1 MSKRSVKDKAQA
13 FIARFLA
20 CTEGWAKDNPN
31 WDWVELVARIAQA
44 DLQRKIASA
53 SLVDLG
59 RSSSCPPLLEAPG
72 AVPGNSLKR
81 RKGWLERAADR
92 HASESAPAAAAVS
105 EADVFPLLPAAIA
118 PRNAAGC
125 LQEIELKNKQLGIP
139 ST

>member
-20 CTEGWAKDNPN
+20 CTEGWAEDNPN
-31 WDWVELVARIAQA
+31 WDWVELVAWTAQA
-44 DLQRKIASA
+44 DLQRKIAHA

-72 AVPGNSLKR
+72 AVPGNPFK

-92 HASESAPAAAAVS
+92 HDEGANESAPAAAALS
-105 EADVFPLLPAAIA
+105 EADGFPLLPAAIA
-118 PRNAAGC
+118 PRKAAEC
-125 LQEIELKNKQLGIP
+125 L
-139 ST
+139 